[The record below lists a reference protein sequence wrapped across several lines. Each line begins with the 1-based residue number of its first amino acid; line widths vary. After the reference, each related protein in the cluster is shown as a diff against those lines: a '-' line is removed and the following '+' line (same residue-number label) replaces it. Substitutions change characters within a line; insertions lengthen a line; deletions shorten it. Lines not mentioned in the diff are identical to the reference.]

1 MDRRTLEKRYDQV
14 ADEVFTLRLVV
25 RDREQELAACRPQL
39 YRANQRI
46 DRLQR
51 QRDKLAAENKLLKA
65 KLADLSAQLRQEKSK
80 AKVTP
85 SFVKANVPAK
95 RVRKKPG
102 RGKGHAAALRPMPR
116 TVDVHQEV
124 PLPVDES
131 GKPSCPICHTQLLE
145 VREYLRHV
153 EELIP
158 FKLLTTCYHTAGGY
172 CPGCRKVV
180 ESRAPDQPPA
190 ADVPH
195 GQFGLNALATAA
207 VMRVCYRMPLRQ
219 ITRLFAHLPGMQ
231 LSPGAIVKQIKR
243 LGRWLEKQYHELKL
257 TLRAAGVVHA
267 DETGWRTDG
276 KNGYLWTLTDAGH
289 TLYHVDRSRGG
300 HVIVDLLGKAF
311 GSTGDQTLVSDY
323 YSVYDRFEGRQ
334 QKCLTHL
341 LRELRDTIATRP
353 ELAGHEFFRR
363 CRQLI
368 KQMLKLKK
376 QRQALGES
384 DYTRRVESI
393 EKRLEELARLDWSDP
408 DAERLGKRLYK
419 YRDKLTTF
427 LHHHEVDGTNNAA
440 ERALRPAVVMR
451 KITGGNRSASG
462 ARAWA
467 ILASVMRTAEQ
478 QGRNVLE
485 TIKTLL
491 RAEWAAGNIAPPA
504 QPAAGR

>member
-1 MDRRTLEKRYDQV
+1 MDRRRLETRYTEV
-14 ADEVFTLRLVV
+14 ANQAFTLGLLL

-46 DRLQR
+46 SRLKQ
-51 QRDKLAAENKLLKA
+51 QRDKLAAENKALKA
-65 KLADLSAQLRQEKSK
+65 RLAELSAELQQEKSK
-80 AKVTP
+80 AKQTP
-85 SFVKANVPAK
+85 SWIKASIPAK
-95 RVRKKPG
+95 KARKRPG
-102 RGKGHAAALRPMPR
+102 RRKGHVAALRLMPQ

-124 PLPVDES
+124 PLPVDEL
-131 GKPSCPICHTQLLE
+131 GKPSCPICHSQLLE
-145 VREYLRHV
+145 VRQYLRHV

-172 CPGCRKVV
+172 CPSCRKVV

-190 ADVPH
+190 ADIPH

-243 LGRWLEKQYHELKL
+243 LGRWLEKQYHQLKL

-276 KNGYLWTLTDAGH
+276 KNGYLWTLTNASH

-311 GSTGDQTLVSDY
+311 GRTGDQTLISDF
-323 YSVYDRFEGRQ
+323 YSVYDQFDGPQ
-334 QKCLTHL
+334 QKCLTHFQ
-341 LRELRDTIATRP
+341 RELHDTIATRP
-353 ELAGHEFFRR
+353 ELASHEFFRR

-368 KQMLKLKK
+368 QQMLKLKK
-376 QRQALGES
+376 QREALS
-384 DYTRRVESI
+384 KRDYTHRVDSV
-393 EKRLEELARLDWSDP
+393 EKRLEELAQMDWSDL
-408 DAERLGKRLYK
+408 DAERLSKRLYK
-419 YRDKLTTF
+419 YRAKLTPF
-427 LHHHEVDGTNNAA
+427 LHHREVDGTNNAA

-478 QGRNVLE
+478 QGKNVLE

-491 RAEWAAGNIAPPA
+491 RAEWDGNNITPLT
-504 QPAAGR
+504 QSTAGR

>member
-14 ADEVFTLRLVV
+14 ANQAFTLGLLL

-39 YRANQRI
+39 YRANQRVS
-46 DRLQR
+46 RLEQ
-51 QRDKLAAENKLLKA
+51 QRDRLAAENKLLKA
-65 KLADLSAQLRQEKSK
+65 RLADLSAQLRQEKSK
-80 AKVTP
+80 PKPAP

-95 RVRKKPG
+95 KARKRPG
-102 RGKGHAAALRPMPR
+102 RGKGHAAALRPMPK

-131 GKPSCPICHTQLLE
+131 GRPSCPVCHTQLLE
-145 VREYLRHV
+145 VRQYLRHV

-219 ITRLFAHLPGMQ
+219 ISRLFAHLPGMQ

-243 LGRWLEKQYHELKL
+243 LGRWLERQYHQLKL

-267 DETGWRTDG
+267 DETGWRVDG

-300 HVIVDLLGKAF
+300 DVIVDLLGKAF
-311 GSTGDQTLVSDY
+311 GSMKDQTLVSDFY
-323 YSVYDRFEGRQ
+323 GVYDRFDGRQ
-334 QKCLTHL
+334 QKCLAHL
-341 LRELRDTIATRP
+341 LRELRDTTAKRP

-363 CRQLI
+363 CRRLI

-376 QRQALGES
+376 QREALGES
-384 DYTRRVESI
+384 DYTRRVGLA
-393 EKRLEELARLDWSDP
+393 EKRLEELARMDWGDP
-408 DAERLGKRLYK
+408 DAERLNKRLYK
-419 YRDKLTTF
+419 YRGKLTTF
-427 LHHHEVDGTNNAA
+427 LHDSDVDGTNNAA

-451 KITGGNRSASG
+451 KITGGSRSASG
-462 ARAWA
+462 ARAWS

-491 RAEWAAGNIAPPA
+491 RAEWAGNDVATLTE
-504 QPAAGR
+504 